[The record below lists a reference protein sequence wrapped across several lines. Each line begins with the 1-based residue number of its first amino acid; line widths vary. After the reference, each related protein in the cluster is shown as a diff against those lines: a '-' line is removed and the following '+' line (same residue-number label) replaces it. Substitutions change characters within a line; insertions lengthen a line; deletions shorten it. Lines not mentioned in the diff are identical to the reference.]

1 MEKLNTNRRLSWE
14 EAREVVRKDLEG
26 RGYAHLEAA
35 RLHLE
40 MIELR
45 YKEFEDKLLREEAYY
60 SHYAR
65 RILEVL
71 DGQSSGFPRSRLKDF
86 RDIIKDTMEPEAF
99 KEFDRA
105 FLEAT
110 RGLGLMALAQVAAT
124 TEPPA
129 EDYLKTLEDVVVLQM
144 NAEAASQVLVIL
156 QIMKEMENTNETNN
170 NN

>member
-1 MEKLNTNRRLSWE
+1 MEKIRLSWE

-26 RGYAHLEAA
+26 RGHAHLEAA
-35 RLHLE
+35 RLGLDR
-40 MIELR
+40 ISLR
-45 YKEFEDKLLREEAYY
+45 YSGFEDSLLREEADY

-65 RILEVL
+65 RILAALE
-71 DGQSSGFPRSRLKDF
+71 GTSIGHRRARL
-86 RDIIKDTMEPEAF
+86 RDYQGMLRETMEPEAF

-105 FLEAT
+105 ILEAT